1 MLGKTEDRRR
11 RGQQRIRWVDGIVD
25 SMNMNMSS
33 SKLQEVVKDRK
44 TVWCSAWSCK
54 DSDRTD

>member
-1 MLGKTEDRRR
+1 MLGKTEDRR
-11 RGQQRIRWVDGIVD
+11 RGQQRIRWVDGIID
-25 SMNMNMSS
+25 SMNMNMSY

-44 TVWCSAWSCK
+44 TVWCSAWGCK

>member
-11 RGQQRIRWVDGIVD
+11 RGQQRIRWVDDIVD

-44 TVWCSAWSCK
+44 TVWRSAWSCK